1 MKISKLPKSS
11 RGEGTKDEISDDK
24 YNPCGISKAD
34 EADDSV
40 KLAVISRLTGA
51 PQDHQRMDETTRRHG
66 WSEKL
71 TR

>member
-24 YNPCGISKAD
+24 YNPCGLSKAD

-40 KLAVISRLTGA
+40 KLTVISRLGGA
-51 PQDHQRMDETTRRHG
+51 PQDHQCMDKDDQKTWIE
-66 WSEKL
+66 
-71 TR
+71 

>member
-11 RGEGTKDEISDDK
+11 RGEGTKDEISSEKD
-24 YNPCGISKAD
+24 NPCGLSKYD
-34 EADDSV
+34 KADDSV

-51 PQDHQRMDETTRRHG
+51 SQDHQRMDETTRRRG
-66 WSEKL
+66 WNEKL